1 MARGAI
7 LLLQPSFSCGPL
19 CESTESLNLAV
30 FFFGLTLSIEAQWFS
45 TAPSARERVEV
56 VKAVPARVTVGEF
69 GVDQALADRRSG
81 NRRIVRALLL
91 GLFAD
96 HADRL
101 VVVDGEDALV
111 FLAQLLMAV
120 VALGCTG

>member
-1 MARGAI
+1 M
-7 LLLQPSFSCGPL
+7 
-19 CESTESLNLAV
+19 
-30 FFFGLTLSIEAQWFS
+30 
-45 TAPSARERVEV
+45 PSACERVEV
-56 VKAVPARVTVGEF
+56 VEAVPAGVTVGEL
-69 GVDQALADRRSG
+69 GVDQALADRRSE

-111 FLAQLLMAV
+111 FLAQLLMAAI
-120 VALGCTG
+120 ALGCAG